1 LPDTREQVGR
11 VRASCGA
18 IARGQGSRKEL
29 AQFGRQPFLAFSL
42 ESLYETRTRNDHD
55 VVRSSDFRRAGCE
68 RFAKFPLYAVPR
80 NSVTDSPGNRETEP
94 HSIVLLAIVPIAV
107 KGVDNER
114 SRSGAT
120 SLSVGRVEIAGAGQ
134 ASAAC
139 HAVVVSRRL
148 VPGPSAANDTAM
160 PKVACDP
167 APCGA

>member
-1 LPDTREQVGR
+1 LPDTREQVR
-11 VRASCGA
+11 RLCASCGA
-18 IARGQGSRKEL
+18 IARGQRSRKKL
-29 AQFGRQPFLAFSL
+29 AQFGRQPFLALSI
-42 ESLYETRTRNDHD
+42 ESLHETRARNDHN

-80 NSVTDSPGNRETEP
+80 DSVTDSPGDRETEP
-94 HSIVLLAIVPIAV
+94 HRIVFLVIVPITV
-107 KGVDNER
+107 KGVGNER

-120 SLSVGRVEIAGAGQ
+120 SLSIGRVEIAGPGQ

-139 HAVVVSRRL
+139 HVVVGRRL
-148 VPGPSAANDTAM
+148 LLGPSAADDTAT